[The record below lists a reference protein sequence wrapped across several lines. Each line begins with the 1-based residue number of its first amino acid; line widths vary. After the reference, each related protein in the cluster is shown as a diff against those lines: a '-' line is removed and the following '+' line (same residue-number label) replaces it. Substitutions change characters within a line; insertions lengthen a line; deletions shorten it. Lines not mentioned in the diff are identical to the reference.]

1 MFPAMADGFFTT
13 ELPVKPS
20 ISLFKHY
27 TKLEN
32 LRLHID
38 KLRCVVEILNAIA
51 FQRRKIS
58 FCVGVIKDI
67 FY

>member
-1 MFPAMADGFFTT
+1 
-13 ELPVKPS
+13 VKPS

-38 KLRCVVEILNAIA
+38 KLRFVVEILNAIA
-51 FQRRKIS
+51 FQRRKVS